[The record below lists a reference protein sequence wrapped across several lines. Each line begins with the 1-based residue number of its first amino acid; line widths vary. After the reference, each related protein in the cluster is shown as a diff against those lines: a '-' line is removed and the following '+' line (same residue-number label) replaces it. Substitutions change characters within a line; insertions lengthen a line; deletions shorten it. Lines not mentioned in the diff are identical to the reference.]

1 VHQLLHLVVICLTA
15 SGKRI
20 SVHLLSDSVLKE
32 VLKLIMIH
40 NLNKDVKR
48 DIMDK
53 DIAIKEIERHDHDIG
68 S

>member
-1 VHQLLHLVVICLTA
+1 MHQLLHLVFVCLTA
-15 SGKRI
+15 NGIRI
-20 SVHLLSDSVLKE
+20 AVHLLSDSVLKE

-48 DIMDK
+48 GIMDK
-53 DIAIKEIERHDHDIG
+53 DIGIKEIERHDHDIG

>member
-1 VHQLLHLVVICLTA
+1 MHQLLHLVVVCLTA

-20 SVHLLSDSVLKE
+20 AVHLLSDSDLKE
-32 VLKLIMIH
+32 VLQLIMIH

-48 DIMDK
+48 GIMDK
-53 DIAIKEIERHDHDIG
+53 DIAIKEIERHNHDIE